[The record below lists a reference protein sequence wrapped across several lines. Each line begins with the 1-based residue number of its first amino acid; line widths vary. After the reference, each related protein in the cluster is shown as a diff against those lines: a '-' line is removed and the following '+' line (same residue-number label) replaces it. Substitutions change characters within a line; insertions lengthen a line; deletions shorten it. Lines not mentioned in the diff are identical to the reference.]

1 MTCSRQGPC
10 AFRSSVCETP
20 APPGTRRRRRPR
32 LLLPGAHRAAEP
44 QGPGLRARL
53 CATVCMGG
61 LAPSLAPYLA
71 QVTSPAG
78 RRPFPPTSLGSRLPA
93 RGWAPAVRLL
103 AAWPQERPHFPPGLF
118 PPLHCGHT
126 IVLPSLRRK
135 RTGVRWPGPV
145 SITPLT
151 PSLGATGGPRFPAVL
166 PHLARSPV
174 TRIPAPQTHPRC
186 LFLSLRLCGPKCGS
200 RRLRAP
206 DFPKAPPPVR
216 HCVTPRKVLENGR
229 RQ

>member
-10 AFRSSVCETP
+10 AFRSSVRETP

-71 QVTSPAG
+71 QVTSRAG
-78 RRPFPPTSLGSRLPA
+78 RRPFPPTSLGGRLPA

-145 SITPLT
+145 SITPDAFPWCDWWT
-151 PSLGATGGPRFPAVL
+151 PLPGSSPAPRPVACHSDPSSSDPSPVSLPVSPPVWTQMRFP
-166 PHLARSPV
+166 
-174 TRIPAPQTHPRC
+174 PA
-186 LFLSLRLCGPKCGS
+186 SGS
-200 RRLRAP
+200 
-206 DFPKAPPPVR
+206 
-216 HCVTPRKVLENGR
+216 
-229 RQ
+229 